1 MSLSDQ
7 KKRLSR
13 VMVLTDV
20 QFHRLADGTCQDSD
34 INAAVDQLKILA
46 AHVEAEVA
54 RIAKECDMPFL
65 CGTLH
70 VGSLHVGSNDV
81 L

>member
-1 MSLSDQ
+1 MPLSEQ
-7 KKRLSR
+7 KTRLSR
-13 VMVLTDV
+13 VMVLADV
-20 QFHRLADGTCQDSD
+20 QFHLLADGTCQDPD
-34 INAAVDQLKILA
+34 INAAVAQLKVLA

-70 VGSLHVGSNDV
+70 VGSNDV